1 MHISVH
7 NVNTLQGFEMQIS
20 TNPPLIFVNCA
31 QLFFSIIYSP
41 IFFVCV
47 FFVQTTFSLKIGESF
62 GIVNTQY

>member
-31 QLFFSIIYSP
+31 QLFFLSFIHQ
-41 IFFVCV
+41 FFLSVF